1 MLLDSKYYFL
11 IPFVFLGIFCS
22 AQIPQ
27 EEKNLI
33 RISKEVWLGATL
45 HSNGIGVNFDVA
57 KFKTHK
63 SKSLFNVELLT
74 MRHDK
79 EYKIF
84 GAPDENAKK
93 FVFGKLNSLF
103 VGRLGT
109 GRRKIIVE
117 KLRENGLQFAIN
129 WNAGISIGFVKPVY
143 LEVFKY
149 DLSDKLVGISL
160 ERYDPEEHNFFDIY
174 GRGPWSAGL
183 IETKINPGGYFK
195 AGIEFDYSN
204 TREIINTL
212 ELGISL
218 DVFSSP
224 VEIMLDNNSNRLFPT
239 IYLNCAIGNKF
250 Y

>member
-1 MLLDSKYYFL
+1 MFRGPKYSILTISIFLSSFLL
-11 IPFVFLGIFCS
+11 

-27 EEKNLI
+27 EEKNLV

-45 HSNGIGVNFDVA
+45 HSSGIGLNFNVA
-57 KFKTHK
+57 KFKTYK
-63 SKSLFNVELLT
+63 SKSLVNVELLT

-93 FVFGKLNSLF
+93 FVFGKLNSLYI
-103 VGRLGT
+103 GRIGI
-109 GRRKIIVE
+109 GRRKIFIE
-117 KLRENGLQFAIN
+117 KLRENGVQFAIN
-129 WNAGISIGFVKPVY
+129 WTSGISIGFVKPVY

-160 ERYDPEEHNFFDIY
+160 ERYEPEEHNFFDIY

-195 AGIEFDYSN
+195 VGIEFDYSN